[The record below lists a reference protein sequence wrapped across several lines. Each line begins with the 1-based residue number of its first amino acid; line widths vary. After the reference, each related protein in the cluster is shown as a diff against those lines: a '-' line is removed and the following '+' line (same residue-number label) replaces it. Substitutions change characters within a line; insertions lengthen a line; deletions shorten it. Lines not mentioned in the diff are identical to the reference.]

1 MNYIEFVKGKY
12 MKMALKGI
20 KVPFTEEWE
29 SAIIA
34 TQCLFNLNSTINNNA
49 VKLMSNIPDS
59 FQDKFEKGELIEYN
73 TETHKYIEILLRVQ
87 NYMSTITQISYTYIP
102 PLINIILKNK
112 SSVDAAIYKYFVG
125 NKSVLE
131 NYASIAQEQIKAINN
146 SFNDSFKNN
155 LEDIER
161 ARGNLVDTFS
171 TTQTDVNNILNKIS
185 LALNLNI
192 KNKK

>member
-1 MNYIEFVKGKY
+1 

-29 SAIIA
+29 SAMIA
-34 TQCLFNLNSTINNNA
+34 TQCLFSINSTINNNA

-73 TETHKYIEILLRVQ
+73 TETHKYIEMLLRVQ

-112 SSVDAAIYKYFVG
+112 SSIDIAIYKYFVG

-131 NYASIAQEQIKAINN
+131 NYASIAQEQVKAINN
-146 SFNDSFKNN
+146 SFSDSFKDN
-155 LEDIER
+155 LQDIER
-161 ARGNLVDTFS
+161 IKQELQETFAI
-171 TTQTDVNNILNKIS
+171 TQTDINNLLNKIS
-185 LALNLNI
+185 FALDLKI
-192 KNKK
+192 K

>member
-29 SAIIA
+29 SAMIA
-34 TQCLFNLNSTINNNA
+34 TQCLFNINSTINNNA

-73 TETHKYIEILLRVQ
+73 TETHKYIEMLLRVQ

-112 SSVDAAIYKYFVG
+112 SSIDIAIYKYFVG

-131 NYASIAQEQIKAINN
+131 NYASIAQEQVKAINN
-146 SFNDSFKNN
+146 SFSDSFKDN
-155 LEDIER
+155 LQDIER
-161 ARGNLVDTFS
+161 IKQELQETFAI
-171 TTQTDVNNILNKIS
+171 TQTDINNLINKIS
-185 LALNLNI
+185 FALDLKI
-192 KNKK
+192 K

>member
-1 MNYIEFVKGKY
+1 

-29 SAIIA
+29 SAMIA
-34 TQCLFNLNSTINNNA
+34 TQCLFNINSTINNNA

-73 TETHKYIEILLRVQ
+73 TETHKYIEMLLRVQ

-112 SSVDAAIYKYFVG
+112 SSIDIAIYKYFVG

-131 NYASIAQEQIKAINN
+131 NYASIAQEQVKAINN
-146 SFNDSFKNN
+146 SFSDSFKDN
-155 LEDIER
+155 LQDIER
-161 ARGNLVDTFS
+161 IKQELQETFAI
-171 TTQTDVNNILNKIS
+171 TQTDINNLINKIS
-185 LALNLNI
+185 FALDLKI
-192 KNKK
+192 K

>member
-29 SAIIA
+29 SAMIA
-34 TQCLFNLNSTINNNA
+34 TQCLFNINSTINNNA

-131 NYASIAQEQIKAINN
+131 NYASIAQEQVKAINN
-146 SFNDSFKNN
+146 SFSDSFKGN
-155 LEDIER
+155 LQDIER
-161 ARGNLVDTFS
+161 IKQELQETFAI
-171 TTQTDVNNILNKIS
+171 TQTDINNLINKIS
-185 LALNLNI
+185 FALDLKI
-192 KNKK
+192 K